1 MIGGEW
7 LAVNDWRLM
16 VGGLMIGGEWLAVND
31 WRLMIGGERLV
42 G

>member
-16 VGGLMIGGEWLAVND
+16 VGGLMIGAE
-31 WRLMIGGERLV
+31 
-42 G
+42 